1 MISVTK
7 LFDLFSVELFAQCKA
22 DKLVRLQFHPEFPEL
37 TIANYTEK
45 AQYDNEWNAC
55 TLQCRGLIYD
65 ARTGEVLARPLK
77 KFFNYG
83 QTGAAVIP
91 LSAQVEVTDKLDGSL
106 GICYQRPD
114 GKWAIATRGSFA
126 SDQAIKGTEML
137 QDYIRDGYMPTTETT
152 DMFEIIYPE
161 NRIVLDYGQEEKL
174 VWLASLEIE
183 GAIEW
188 CTKPASWEGPVRE
201 VMPARTL
208 AEALALPPRPNAEG
222 VVVRHL
228 GPNSR
233 VKIKQEDYILLHRII
248 TGLNARSVWEV
259 LKDPNKDLIEL
270 YSAVPDE
277 FHHWISTVA
286 LVLHNAVSDRRKQT
300 FAEYERVTEQVGN
313 QDRKAFAQYT
323 MANFPEDSKYMF
335 ALLDGRSIDELLWN
349 EVKPAPDWSPV
360 TQRGED
366 VA

>member
-1 MISVTK
+1 MTK

-45 AQYDNEWNAC
+45 AQYDNEWNRC
-55 TLQCRGLIYD
+55 TLQCRGLIYN
-65 ARTGEVLARPLK
+65 ARTGEVLARPLP

-137 QDYIRDGYMPTTETT
+137 QGYIRDGYMPTTETT

-161 NRIVLDYGQEEKL
+161 NRIVLDYGQDEKL

-188 CTKPASWEGPVRE
+188 GKKPASWPGPVRE
-201 VMPARTL
+201 EMPARTL

-222 VVVRHL
+222 VVVHHL
-228 GPNSR
+228 GYGSR

-277 FHHWISTVA
+277 FHHWISDVDSALTNLVEA
-286 LVLHNAVSDRRKQT
+286 RYQQVVNEFYLVLDSVETD
-300 FAEYERVTEQVGN
+300 
-313 QDRKAFAQYT
+313 DRKEFAQYT
-323 MANFPEDSKYMF
+323 MKTYPQDSKYMF